1 MTFNIDKIRKDFPIL
16 QRTINGNRLTY
27 LDSAASSQ
35 KPIQVIDYIRNF
47 QKRDYAN
54 VHRGLHFLSN
64 ASTEAFEG
72 AREKVKNFLNANRVE
87 EIVFTMGATDAIN
100 LVAYSYAEPNLI
112 KDDEIILST
121 LEHHS
126 NIVPWN
132 FLRERKGINIKW
144 VDNDNNG
151 NISVESIRNLVTKK
165 TKIIAI
171 TQMSNVLGSIIPLKE
186 IIQFAHSKEILVL
199 VDGCQGIAHQET
211 DIRDLDCDFY
221 VFSGHKLYGP
231 TGVGVLYA
239 KYELLDKMRPWRG
252 GGEMIKEVSKDS
264 ISYGNPPYK
273 FEAGTPNFVQV
284 VGLGKAIDY
293 FTERN
298 KEDIFQHEHSIS
310 EYAYESLSNMKA
322 LKLYGDKNIS
332 SPIISFSV
340 EGSHPH
346 DIATIIDNYGVA
358 IRAGHH
364 CAQPLMNFLGVTS
377 TARASIGM
385 YTSKEDIDN
394 LIISLEKAIKI
405 FN

>member
-47 QKRDYAN
+47 QIRDYAN

-144 VDNDNNG
+144 VDSDNNG
-151 NISVESIRNLVTKK
+151 NISVESIRNLVTKR

-284 VGLGKAIDY
+284 VGLGEAIDY

>member
-144 VDNDNNG
+144 VDSDNNG